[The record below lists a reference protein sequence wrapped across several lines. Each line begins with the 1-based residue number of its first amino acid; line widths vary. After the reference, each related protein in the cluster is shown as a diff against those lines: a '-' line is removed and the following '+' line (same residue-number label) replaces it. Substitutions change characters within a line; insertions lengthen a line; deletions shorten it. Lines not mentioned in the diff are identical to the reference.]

1 MSNSKK
7 RRCIVQ
13 SGTVVGLRG
22 ISSVIMELLVRSWA
36 TREWN
41 GWIDA
46 MWKKDV
52 GKRVLDL
59 GTIPTTSGG
68 VCCSVLVSITGK
80 ATGDRWQLSNFRRFR
95 SEGKSLWQRE
105 KRSIEAVWWESAFAE
120 VATFGTT
127 NTEAAHRVKSKD
139 RDLMKGKSFE
149 GVVLGTRNQLSF
161 QAND

>member
-1 MSNSKK
+1 MRNSKQRRYSAK
-7 RRCIVQ
+7 RYGSCVGGNIV
-13 SGTVVGLRG
+13 SYYGVVGPQLG
-22 ISSVIMELLVRSWA
+22 NS
-36 TREWN
+36 EWN

-59 GTIPTTSGG
+59 GTIPTTSGRL
-68 VCCSVLVSITGK
+68 CSVLVSITGK
-80 ATGDRWQLSNFRRFR
+80 ATGDRWQLSNFRRFG

-105 KRSIEAVWWESAFAE
+105 KWSIEAVWWESAFAE
-120 VATFGTT
+120 VASFGIT

-139 RDLMKGKSFE
+139 RDFMKGKSF

>member
-7 RRCIVQ
+7 RRYSAKRYGSCVGGNIV
-13 SGTVVGLRG
+13 SYYGVVGPQLG
-22 ISSVIMELLVRSWA
+22 NS
-36 TREWN
+36 EWN
-41 GWIDA
+41 MGGSTLCGRKA
-46 MWKKDV
+46 S
-52 GKRVLDL
+52 GNGYVLDL

-68 VCCSVLVSITGK
+68 VCSVLVSITGK
-80 ATGDRWQLSNFRRFR
+80 ATGDRWQLSNFRRFG

-105 KRSIEAVWWESAFAE
+105 KRSIEAVWWESAFGE

-127 NTEAAHRVKSKD
+127 NTEAAHRGKSKD
-139 RDLMKGKSFE
+139 RDFMKRKSF